1 METRLPPPAAVLE
14 IRESPDASVAGKVVP
29 LEAGS
34 LVLGR
39 SPDCHV
45 AVQDRAMSRRHAE
58 LKLVD
63 GTWLLA
69 DLGSAN
75 GVWVGHRKVAEHRLQ
90 NGDAFRLGGTVFVF
104 RLEEPGEDPE
114 ATVRVEFKSPSA
126 SPPAPAAPATPL
138 PPQKPLTP
146 ATEPPSA
153 AQPAATPSKPVPF
166 RPEVEL
172 SATLTDALAQWGQT
186 RQVSGNTPWVIGDEH
201 TAWFVKEG
209 QVVLFTVPLDQRGEP
224 QGARS
229 HFCTVD
235 AGKLIFGMDFQRF
248 GLGAGILAVGK
259 GGTQVIEVAVSQLK
273 VFARQERFRRELAG
287 LVETWV
293 QDVSSAFA
301 ASLGAGPPP
310 TVVATP
316 GVSVEVPNGGCLR
329 AGREVSW
336 LEVTAGELLFVGW
349 EPLQQARI
357 QSGDLLE
364 QLSRLRAVFP
374 LATDTWMVAANPAEH
389 ATVVRVHATEDAIVT
404 PAFWAGLASFHEIVC
419 RCEFINKRL
428 GLVDELHRLRV
439 RAEHAQ
445 AAGEEAQREIAGV
458 MAEGREEAARVAGP
472 SRDPALDAVRLVGD
486 AQGIPVRDHPEVDK
500 RAPLVD
506 RLQAIAKASRFR
518 VRQVVLRDDWYR
530 RDQGPILGAWDEGG
544 GAVALL
550 PRGARAYEY
559 VDPATGERGA
569 VTDAVAQKL
578 SGFGFVLYRPFPD
591 GPLSA
596 RDLIRFGLRGL
607 QPDLRWVVAMGVGLG
622 ILGTIPPYF
631 TGRLFDTAI
640 PQADRGLLWQFVVG
654 LLVAALVSSAF
665 KVCQAIAVLRIQGK
679 MDYSI
684 QAALWDR
691 LLNLPSNA
699 LRQYTA
705 GDLADRAQ
713 GVDKIRS
720 LVAGAGINSILGFL
734 SSIFYVFLMA
744 KYSLLLAAAGIGI
757 SLVYVA
763 LTTTANYLRLR
774 QERQEMSLRG
784 TITGMVL
791 QFITGVPKIRVAG
804 AENHAFKTWAK
815 AYAQQR
821 RLLFRIGQIKNAIQ
835 VVTSGFPVLSS
846 LGIFYVLWKI
856 QEAALAKGQ
865 PPSITTGDFIAFNAA
880 FSAFVAALQGLGDAS
895 LDMLRVVPIYERLKP
910 IVTTPP
916 ELDEARAYPGR
927 LKGEIQVSRVSFRYS
942 EDGPWILNDL
952 SVHIKPGEFIAF
964 VGASG
969 CGKSTLMRILLGF
982 ETPTRGAVYYDGQDL
997 ATLDLREVRQQI
1009 GVVLQ
1014 NSTLL
1019 PTDIYRNIVG
1029 SSGLPVQA
1037 AWEAA
1042 ALAGLAEDIAQLPMG
1057 MHTYISEGGGG
1068 FSGGQRQK
1076 VLIARALVRKPRIM
1090 IFDEA
1095 TSALDNRSQA
1105 VVMESI
1111 EKLQATRI
1119 VIAHRLSTIINAD
1132 RICYLEGG
1140 RIVEEGTFQ
1149 ELMAKG
1155 GRFALLAQRQ
1165 MV

>member
-1 METRLPPPAAVLE
+1 MTTQDLPKAFLE
-14 IRESPDASVAGKVVP
+14 IGQSPDETVVGRRVELESPLVV
-29 LEAGS
+29 
-34 LVLGR
+34 GR
-39 SPDCHV
+39 SPECQLV
-45 AVQDRAMSRRHAE
+45 IQDRAMSRRHAE
-58 LKLVD
+58 LRMVD
-63 GTWLLA
+63 GRWA
-69 DLGSAN
+69 VVDLGSAN
-75 GVWVGHRKVAEHRLQ
+75 GVWVGSQRVAEHHLR
-90 NGDAFRLGGTVFVF
+90 NGDSFRLGGTVFVF
-104 RLEEPGEDPE
+104 RLQEGDALDP
-114 ATVRVEFKSPSA
+114 TVRLDLRSPTASQAGPPPQPAGGPFPQSPQAPPKPSEAPQAAAFQPAVEFSDRFEEA
-126 SPPAPAAPATPL
+126 
-138 PPQKPLTP
+138 LT
-146 ATEPPSA
+146 
-153 AQPAATPSKPVPF
+153 
-166 RPEVEL
+166 
-172 SATLTDALAQWGQT
+172 QWGRT
-186 RQVSGNTPWVIGDEH
+186 RQVSGNTPWVIGDPN
-201 TAWFVKEG
+201 TAWLVKEG
-209 QVVLFTVPLDQRGEP
+209 QVVLFTVPLDEQGEP
-224 QGARS
+224 QGART
-229 HFCTVD
+229 HFCTM
-235 AGKLIFGMDFQRF
+235 GPGSLIFGMDFRRY

-259 GGTQVIEVAVSQLK
+259 VGTQVVEVAIGQLK
-273 VFARQERFRRELAG
+273 VFAKQERYQRELAR
-287 LVETWV
+287 LVDAWV
-293 QDVSSAFA
+293 QTVATSFA
-301 ASLGAGPPP
+301 STLGGGPSP
-310 TVVATP
+310 TVVASP
-316 GVSVEVPNGGCLR
+316 GAHVEVPNGGCLR
-329 AGREVSW
+329 GGREVGW
-336 LEVTAGELLFVGW
+336 LEVTSGEFLFVGW
-349 EPLQQARI
+349 EPLQPPGHR
-357 QSGDLLE
+357 SGDLLE

-374 LATDTWMVAANPAEH
+374 LPPQVWMVAANPADQ
-389 ATVVRVHATEDAIVT
+389 ATTARVHEAVEVIAT
-404 PAFWAGLASFHEIVC
+404 PAFWAGLAAFHEVVC

-428 GLVDELHRLRV
+428 ALVDELHRLRV
-439 RAEHAQ
+439 KAEHAQ
-445 AAGEEAQREIAGV
+445 AAGEEAEKEIAGV
-458 MAEGREEAARVAGP
+458 MAQGREEAAKVFGP
-472 SRDPALDAVRLVGD
+472 SRDPVFDAVRRVGE
-486 AQGIPVRDHPEVDK
+486 ALGITVRDHPEVDK
-500 RAPLVD
+500 KAPLAL
-506 RLQAIAKASRFR
+506 RLEAIAKASRFR
-518 VRQVVLRDDWYR
+518 TRPVALRDDWYR
-530 RDQGPILGAWDEGG
+530 RDQGPILGAWEEGG

-550 PRGARAYEY
+550 PRSAKEY
-559 VDPATGERGA
+559 QFVDPATGEQGL
-569 VTDAVAQKL
+569 VTEAVAQRL
-578 SGFGFVLYRPFPD
+578 SAFGWVFYRPFPD

-596 RDLIRFGLRGL
+596 KDLIRFGLRGL
-607 QPDLRWVVAMGVGLG
+607 KSDLWWVVAMGVGLG
-622 ILGTIPPYF
+622 LLGTVPPYF

-640 PQADRGLLWQFVVG
+640 PQADRALLWQFVVG
-654 LLVAALVSSAF
+654 LLVAAFVSSAF
-665 KVCQAIAVLRIQGK
+665 KVCQSIAVLRVQGK

-699 LRQYTA
+699 LRQFTA

-720 LVAGAGINSILGFL
+720 LVAGAGINSVLGFF

-744 KYSLLLAAAGIGI
+744 RYSLPLAAAGLAI
-757 SLVYVA
+757 SLLYVA
-763 LTTTANYLRLR
+763 FTTTANYLRLR
-774 QERQEMSLRG
+774 LERQEIGLRG
-784 TITGMVL
+784 AITGMVL

-815 AYAQQR
+815 SYAQQR

-835 VVTSGFPVLSS
+835 VLSSGFPVLSS
-846 LGIFYVLWKI
+846 LGIFYVLWKL

-865 PPSITTGDFIAFNAA
+865 PPPITTGDFIAFNAA

-895 LDMLRVVPIYERLKP
+895 LDMLRIIPIYERLKP

-927 LKGEIQVSRVSFRYS
+927 LKGEIQVSHVSFRYS

-982 ETPTRGAVYYDGQDL
+982 ETPTRGAVYFDGQDL

-1076 VLIARALVRKPRIM
+1076 VLIARALVRKPRIL

-1155 GRFALLAQRQ
+1155 GKFALLAQRQ
-1165 MV
+1165 LA

>member
-1 METRLPPPAAVLE
+1 MSGEGQGSGPARPSAEGVAAAESANNASTGGDLVPTLCFGVPGDAATAVL
-14 IRESPDASVAGKVVP
+14 
-29 LEAGS
+29 
-34 LVLGR
+34 
-39 SPDCHV
+39 
-45 AVQDRAMSRRHAE
+45 
-58 LKLVD
+58 
-63 GTWLLA
+63 
-69 DLGSAN
+69 
-75 GVWVGHRKVAEHRLQ
+75 VGALTIHGLQ
-90 NGDAFRLGGTVFVF
+90 
-104 RLEEPGEDPE
+104 PGP
-114 ATVRVEFKSPSA
+114 
-126 SPPAPAAPATPL
+126 
-138 PPQKPLTP
+138 
-146 ATEPPSA
+146 
-153 AQPAATPSKPVPF
+153 
-166 RPEVEL
+166 
-172 SATLTDALAQWGQT
+172 
-186 RQVSGNTPWVIGDEH
+186 
-201 TAWFVKEG
+201 
-209 QVVLFTVPLDQRGEP
+209 
-224 QGARS
+224 
-229 HFCTVD
+229 
-235 AGKLIFGMDFQRF
+235 
-248 GLGAGILAVGK
+248 
-259 GGTQVIEVAVSQLK
+259 
-273 VFARQERFRRELAG
+273 
-287 LVETWV
+287 
-293 QDVSSAFA
+293 
-301 ASLGAGPPP
+301 
-310 TVVATP
+310 
-316 GVSVEVPNGGCLR
+316 
-329 AGREVSW
+329 
-336 LEVTAGELLFVGW
+336 LLF
-349 EPLQQARI
+349 
-357 QSGDLLE
+357 
-364 QLSRLRAVFP
+364 
-374 LATDTWMVAANPAEH
+374 
-389 ATVVRVHATEDAIVT
+389 
-404 PAFWAGLASFHEIVC
+404 
-419 RCEFINKRL
+419 
-428 GLVDELHRLRV
+428 
-439 RAEHAQ
+439 
-445 AAGEEAQREIAGV
+445 
-458 MAEGREEAARVAGP
+458 
-472 SRDPALDAVRLVGD
+472 
-486 AQGIPVRDHPEVDK
+486 RDHPEVDK
-500 RAPLVD
+500 RADLRT
-506 RLQAIAKASRFR
+506 RLQAVAKASRFQ
-518 VRQVVLRDDWYR
+518 VRQVALRDDWYR
-530 RDQGPILGAWDEGG
+530 RDQGPILGAWEEGG
-544 GAVALL
+544 GPVALV
-550 PRGARAYEY
+550 PKGAKAYEY
-559 VDPATGERGA
+559 VDPATGERGLVTEA
-569 VTDAVAQKL
+569 VVQRL
-578 SGFGFVLYRPFPD
+578 SGFGYVFYRPFPD

-607 QPDLRWVVAMGVGLG
+607 KPDVRWVVAMGVGLG

-640 PQADRGLLWQFVVG
+640 PQADRALLWQFVVG
-654 LLVAALVSSAF
+654 LLVGALVSSAF
-665 KVCQAIAVLRIQGK
+665 KVCQAIAILRIQGK

-713 GVDKIRS
+713 GVDKIRA

-744 KYSLLLAAAGIGI
+744 KYSLLLAAAGMGI
-757 SLVYVA
+757 SFLYVA
-763 LTTTANYLRLR
+763 ATTTANYLRLR
-774 QERQEMSLRG
+774 QERQEMGLRG

-835 VVTSGFPVLSS
+835 VLTSGFPVLSS
-846 LGIFYVLWKI
+846 LGIFYMLWKI

-895 LDMLRVVPIYERLKP
+895 LDMLRIVPIYERLKP

-916 ELDEARAYPGR
+916 ELDEARAYPGKLR
-927 LKGEIQVSRVSFRYS
+927 GEIQVSHVSFRYS

-1042 ALAGLAEDIAQLPMG
+1042 ALAGLAEDISQMPMG

-1140 RIVEEGTFQ
+1140 KIIEEGSFQ

-1155 GRFALLAQRQ
+1155 GKLALLAQRQ
-1165 MV
+1165 MA

>member
-1 METRLPPPAAVLE
+1 MASKPPRPAFVK
-14 IRESPDASVAGKVVP
+14 ISESPDSAMVGKTIP
-29 LEAGS
+29 LEAAS
-34 LVLGR
+34 FVLGR
-39 SPDCHV
+39 SPDCQL
-45 AVQDRAMSRRHAE
+45 AVQDKAMSRRHAE
-58 LKLVD
+58 LRLVD

-75 GVWVGHRKVAEHRLQ
+75 GVWVGGRRVAEHQLQ
-90 NGDAFRLGGTVFVF
+90 NGESFRLGATVFVF
-104 RLEEPGEDPE
+104 HLEAEEEQE
-114 ATVRVEFKSPSA
+114 ATVRLEVPT
-126 SPPAPAAPATPL
+126 AAPA
-138 PPQKPLTP
+138 PP
-146 ATEPPSA
+146 APPSA
-153 AQPAATPSKPVPF
+153 APVAPPSPAYQPS
-166 RPEVEL
+166 VEL
-172 SATLTDALAQWGQT
+172 SATLSEALAQWGQT
-186 RQVSGNTPWVIGDEH
+186 RQVSGNTPWVIGDET
-201 TAWFVKEG
+201 TAWYVSEG
-209 QVVLFTVPLDQRGEP
+209 QVVLFTVPLDDRGEP
-224 QGARS
+224 QGARA
-229 HFCTVD
+229 HFCTL
-235 AGKLIFGMDFQRF
+235 GPGSLIFGMDFKRF

-259 GGTQVIEVAVSQLK
+259 GGTKVIEVALSQLK
-273 VFARQERFRRELAG
+273 VFAKQERFRQELAA
-287 LVETWV
+287 LVDAWV
-293 QDVSSAFA
+293 QTVASAFA
-301 ASLGAGPPP
+301 ASLGGGPPP
-310 TVVATP
+310 TVVATA
-316 GVSVEVPNGGCLR
+316 GASVEVPNGGCLR
-329 AGREVSW
+329 GGREVSW
-336 LEVTAGELLFVGW
+336 LEVVAGELLFVGW
-349 EPLQQARI
+349 EPLQQARA

-374 LATDTWMVAANPAEH
+374 LATDTWMIAANPADQ
-389 ATVVRVHATEDAIVT
+389 ATVVRVHATAEAIAT

-439 RAEHAQ
+439 KAEHAR
-445 AAGEEAQREIAGV
+445 AAGEEAEREIAGV
-458 MAEGREEAARVAGP
+458 MAEGQEEAGHMAGP
-472 SRDPALDAVRLVGD
+472 SRDPVLDAVRLVGE
-486 AQGIPVRDHPEVDK
+486 ALGMSVRDHPEVDK
-500 RAPLVD
+500 RADLRT
-506 RLQAIAKASRFR
+506 RLEAVAKASRFQ
-518 VRQVVLRDDWYR
+518 VRQVALRDDWYR
-530 RDQGPILGAWDEGG
+530 RDQGPILGAWEEGG
-544 GAVALL
+544 GPVALV
-550 PRGARAYEY
+550 PKGANAYEY
-559 VDPATGERGA
+559 VDPATGERGLVTEA
-569 VTDAVAQKL
+569 VVQRL
-578 SGFGFVLYRPFPD
+578 SGFGYVFYRPFPD
-591 GPLSA
+591 GPLTA

-607 QPDLRWVVAMGVGLG
+607 KPDVRWVVAMGVGLG
-622 ILGTIPPYF
+622 ILGTLPPYF

-640 PQADRGLLWQFVVG
+640 PQADRALLWQFVVG
-654 LLVAALVSSAF
+654 LLVGALVSSAF
-665 KVCQAIAVLRIQGK
+665 KVCQAIAILRIQGK

-713 GVDKIRS
+713 GVDKIRA

-744 KYSLLLAAAGIGI
+744 KYSLLLAAAGMGI
-757 SLVYVA
+757 SFLYVA
-763 LTTTANYLRLR
+763 ATTTANYLRLR
-774 QERQEMSLRG
+774 QERQEMGLRG

-835 VVTSGFPVLSS
+835 VLTSGFPVLSS

-895 LDMLRVVPIYERLKP
+895 LDMLRIVPIYERLKP

-916 ELDEARAYPGR
+916 ELDEARAYPGKLR
-927 LKGEIQVSRVSFRYS
+927 GEIQVSHVSFRYS

-1042 ALAGLAEDIAQLPMG
+1042 ALAGLAEDISQMPMG

-1140 RIVEEGTFQ
+1140 KIIEEGSFQ

-1155 GRFALLAQRQ
+1155 GKFALLAQRQ
-1165 MV
+1165 MA